1 MGPFQRPG
9 HGVRKAYKKWGQPR
23 FHLASMLQQPSPY
36 TSPLLDRREKLRV
49 RLMPSQLPGSSLMM
63 PTLVFQVV
71 QFTSSTLQG
80 KETGGQEAGSLRA
93 MPSFPGQGVGPT
105 VQTREAHRSGWEDL
119 VLTLITR

>member
-1 MGPFQRPG
+1 M
-9 HGVRKAYKKWGQPR
+9 ADAWGCSRSGAPQGFSCLPAP
-23 FHLASMLQQPSPY
+23 H

-80 KETGGQEAGSLRA
+80 EEMRSRELVVHGQILGSQA
-93 MPSFPGQGVGPT
+93 
-105 VQTREAHRSGWEDL
+105 
-119 VLTLITR
+119 